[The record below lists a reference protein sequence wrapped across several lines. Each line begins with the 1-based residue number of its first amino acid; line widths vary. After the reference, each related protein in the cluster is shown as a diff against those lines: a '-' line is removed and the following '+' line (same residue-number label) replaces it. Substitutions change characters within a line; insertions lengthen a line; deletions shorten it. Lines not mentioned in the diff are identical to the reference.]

1 VNGGLAPSR
10 PAQAAGA
17 EHTGSLA
24 GHEARSAARRLVFQ
38 LTEAWDAGDEQAFGR
53 CFTPQ
58 ATVSGLGHRPGAP
71 ADAFRAHLAATAWS
85 LHWLGNEQASAWP
98 GHAGGSWL
106 WWSFEQLSDGRA
118 AYAGGDLGLV
128 FERAGRGYLISD
140 LEITERYR
148 VPVTVGWLNDER
160 PGPAVWATAPLTA
173 GRARSPLPVPLP
185 AGPGPDARQRDRLE
199 ALTAERALRQLMAGF
214 VRGLEER
221 APAAELA
228 RLWSADG
235 RYVTAAGTAAGQAQL
250 TAQLAAEL
258 AGEQPV
264 MRLLGNGGATAVI
277 SPAAGADQASAGR
290 WRELRVA
297 TAGGQARWQAHLYD
311 AEAVRE
317 RGAWRLR
324 SVRCERIL
332 DVPYGAGW
340 AQTS

>member
-1 VNGGLAPSR
+1 VPGGDGVTRGDAGLA
-10 PAQAAGA
+10 QAPGA
-17 EHTGSLA
+17 EHAGSLA
-24 GHEARSAARRLVFQ
+24 EHEARSATRRLVFQ

-58 ATVSGLGHRPGAP
+58 ATVSGLGGGAGAPGAP
-71 ADAFRAHLAATAWS
+71 AGSFRAHLAATAWS
-85 LHWLGNEQASAWP
+85 LRWLGNEQVSAWP

-128 FERAGRGYLISD
+128 FEQSGRGYLISD

-148 VPVTVGWLNDER
+148 VPVTVGWLGDER
-160 PGPAVWATAPLTA
+160 PGPAVWAAAPLTA
-173 GRARSPLPVPLP
+173 GRARSPLPAPLP
-185 AGPGPDARQRDRLE
+185 AGPGPDAPEADRLK
-199 ALTAERALRQLMAGF
+199 ALTAERALRQLMGGL

-235 RYVTAAGTAAGQAQL
+235 RYVTAAGTAAGRAQL
-250 TAQLAAEL
+250 TARLAAEL

-264 MRLLGNGGATAVI
+264 MRVLGNGGATA
-277 SPAAGADQASAGR
+277 GQASAAGR

-297 TAGGQARWQAHLYD
+297 LAGGQARWQAHRYD
-311 AEAVRE
+311 AEATRE
-317 RGAWRLR
+317 RGEWRLR
-324 SVRCERIL
+324 SVRCERVL

-340 AQTS
+340 AEGS